1 MPKSKVQS
9 DYVRTVKP
17 EGIDITPDDRVDLA
31 RGSIFPITVNG
42 GGVPGSKTTA
52 WRSLSSSFFYGNMP
66 VNYSI
71 LLRRESSR
79 AVQGKVTAGRTI
91 LEGFLSAV
99 DQKFGRSPSTAERI
113 KTAGM
118 EAAETSL
125 AFDSPIYK
133 TFLMAALYSPK
144 TETSQKRAELNR
156 REIEGRLNQ
165 RGLQTGRFYYEAWR
179 ALNHLQP
186 GGEAFPIEEPPLL
199 FLDEALPL
207 IPKFSCPKPPP
218 DDAVWLGRHV
228 RDGSDVFF
236 SSKVGFT
243 SQPLTSAI
251 TTLLGQMGQGKTY
264 LMRSILV
271 QRLLMGRTV
280 VSLDPEGENNDLCKA
295 LGGTVLPTGIP
306 DDPDT
311 CLMHPIQGVNPTQM
325 LNNLIFVLGVIQ
337 GEGAVLPGIE
347 NLLGMAIMKLWDEHQ
362 GAPIMISELVE
373 KVATLNSPDVETA
386 VNMLQPYARDGIN
399 AGYFDRPKALLKPD
413 FEKGSWINFDLS
425 GLHGSGEGQ
434 WSKEKKIIY
443 VMLTAF
449 LRDAVVIG
457 RNPMDIFIDEASKL
471 LENKL
476 FTGMLD
482 DLGRRARKRDTSVIL
497 NTQLPRD
504 FLSQNTSMNLAT
516 NSFIGHLPKKEAQDY
531 LDALGLTEE
540 EGIRAADMINEMGP
554 YHFMCVP
561 AGYTGR
567 PFVFRAIIPDTWLA
581 LFEKY
586 KMYEKG

>member
-1 MPKSKVQS
+1 
-9 DYVRTVKP
+9 
-17 EGIDITPDDRVDLA
+17 
-31 RGSIFPITVNG
+31 
-42 GGVPGSKTTA
+42 
-52 WRSLSSSFFYGNMP
+52 MP

-79 AVQGKVTAGRTI
+79 AVQGKVTASRTL

-99 DQKFGRSPSTAERI
+99 DQRFGRSPSMAERI

-125 AFDSPIYK
+125 AFDNPIYK
-133 TFLMAALYSPK
+133 IMVLAALYSAK
-144 TETSQKRAELNR
+144 DERSLKRAELDR
-156 REIEGRLNQ
+156 RDLEGRLAQ
-165 RGLQTGRFYYEAWR
+165 RGLQTGRFFYEPWR
-179 ALNHLQP
+179 ALDHLQP
-186 GGEAFPIEEPPLL
+186 GGVAFPVDDPPLL

-218 DDAVWLGRHV
+218 EDAVWLGRHS

-243 SQPLTSAI
+243 SQPLASAI

-264 LMRSILV
+264 LMRSILI

-306 DDPDT
+306 EDPDT
-311 CLMHPIQGVNPTQM
+311 CLMHPIQGENPTQM
-325 LNNLIFVLGVIQ
+325 LDNLVFVLGVIQ

-347 NLLGMAIMKLWDEHQ
+347 NLLGMAIMKLWEEHP
-362 GAPIMISELVE
+362 GAPIMLSDLVD

-386 VNMLQPYARDGIN
+386 INMLQPYARGGIN
-399 AGYFDRPKALLKPD
+399 AGYFDRPKPLLKPD
-413 FEKGSWINFDLS
+413 FEKGIWINFDLS
-425 GLHGSGEGQ
+425 GLHGAGEGQ

-471 LENKL
+471 LENRL

-504 FLSQNTSMNLAT
+504 FLSRNTSMNLAT
-516 NSFIGHLPKKEAQDY
+516 NSLIGHLPKQEALEY
-531 LDALGLTEE
+531 LAALGLTQEDAA
-540 EGIRAADMINEMGP
+540 RAAETINEMGP
-554 YHFMCVP
+554 YYFMCVP
-561 AGYTGR
+561 AGYAGK
-567 PFVFRAIIPDTWLA
+567 PFVFRAIIPETWLT
-581 LFEKY
+581 LFSKY